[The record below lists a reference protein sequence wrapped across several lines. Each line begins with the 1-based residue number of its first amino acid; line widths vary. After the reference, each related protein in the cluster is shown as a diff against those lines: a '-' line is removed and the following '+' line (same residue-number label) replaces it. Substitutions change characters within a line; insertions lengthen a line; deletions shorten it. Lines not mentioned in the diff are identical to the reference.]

1 MLTAFSFQHYF
12 LLLSGTFL
20 GLTPRQPA
28 SADMTSQYD
37 NNNLLG
43 SPVDEKVY
51 EDDGTFSAADDQL
64 FDEMIDSYD
73 AKHVFDE

>member
-1 MLTAFSFQHYF
+1 
-12 LLLSGTFL
+12 
-20 GLTPRQPA
+20 
-28 SADMTSQYD
+28 MTSKYE